1 MLRKVIRELFI
12 LRKLSEI
19 PNNIYT
25 TKIIDV
31 ILPGKCKITS
41 EDDEKSQEVLD
52 LDLLTHIFVV
62 MEVQDFDLKN
72 MMDNLPQADVD
83 EDHIITIM
91 YNILSAVSFL
101 HSANLVH
108 RDLKP
113 ANILMDD
120 NCQIKICDFGL
131 TRAIPKRDKVETEIR
146 NLQSSFN
153 CNSSEETKEE
163 FRTQMTEQL
172 NNSRR
177 HRQEKK
183 RELSPFV
190 QTRWYRAPEVIL
202 LEKQYN
208 ESIDIWSVGM
218 ILSELMRSSD
228 KYQDN

>member
-1 MLRKVIRELFI
+1 MKAKNITNGQVVAIKLIESIQKDTYMLRKVIRELFI

-19 PNNIYT
+19 SNNIYT

-31 ILPGKCKITS
+31 ILPCKCKIAS
-41 EDDEKSQEVLD
+41 KDEEKSQHEVLD

-83 EDHIITIM
+83 EDHIVTIM

-120 NCQIKICDFGL
+120 NCQIKLCDFGL
-131 TRAIPKRDKVETEIR
+131 TRAIPKRDQVETDIR
-146 NLQSSFN
+146 NLQNSFN
-153 CNSSEETKEE
+153 SNCSEESRET
-163 FRTQMTEQL
+163 FRTQMTQ
-172 NNSRR
+172 
-177 HRQEKK
+177 
-183 RELSPFV
+183 
-190 QTRWYRAPEVIL
+190 
-202 LEKQYN
+202 
-208 ESIDIWSVGM
+208 
-218 ILSELMRSSD
+218 
-228 KYQDN
+228 